1 MAEALAVVG
10 VVANIVQLVDF
21 SSKVVCRLDEFH
33 SVAGE
38 IPKSFR
44 QLKTELPLLGTTLQ
58 QMKGAVDAD
67 LVPDGSKTALLPV
80 IVGCHKQIAQ
90 LDAILTKTLPE
101 SNDGWRKKSTKA
113 MVSLHQDA
121 KIESITKIL
130 RHHIGSLTFY
140 CAAVSSTLQP
150 LTGRFRAMVYMNLTL
165 ISL

>member
-1 MAEALAVVG
+1 MAEALAIVG

-21 SSKVVCRLDEFH
+21 SSKIVRRLDEFH
-33 SVAGE
+33 SVVGE

-44 QLKTELPLLGTTLQ
+44 QLKIELPLLGTTLQ
-58 QMKGAVDAD
+58 QMKGAVDAG
-67 LVPDGSKTALLPV
+67 LVADGSKTAVLPV
-80 IVGCHKQIAQ
+80 IAGCHEQIAQ

-113 MVSLHQDA
+113 MMSLHQDA
-121 KIESITKIL
+121 KTESITKIL

-150 LTGRFRAMVYMNLTL
+150 LTGMY
-165 ISL
+165 